1 MHNDQLRQSLKF
13 PRDKL
18 KFTDISKLLMLPSGY
33 NIFKHEDTI
42 QKILTENYIFHSL
55 ASLEMEIQPIL
66 EHVQSTGLI
75 ISNSWFSTGLQEKKA
90 KLNHLVQKLNQ
101 MIGSDELKYK
111 KESVREFWRVNSMPV
126 VFDSKQ
132 LSNFELIHPTYKV
145 VSEINK
151 IQNYLKQW
159 DERLKTIGTNNEQ
172 GLLIKGSWTSFSSYS
187 GRMTAKKLPLTS
199 LPRKLRQYIIAP
211 KGYEILSL
219 DLNAAELRFMAYF
232 SECEAML
239 DILNSGQDLHTEI
252 AKIIQR
258 IIFPNTKVNE
268 KLYRDLAK
276 TYVFS
281 FLYGAGNRTIAN
293 NLRAISSDI
302 TTADVKNLE
311 QAFDHRYPKINQFL
325 QHLESSEYL
334 YTPLGKLKP
343 TAEFKRNQKRNFL
356 FQSSVAYAVKHLL
369 LIASRYYEVFHI
381 QHDEIW
387 LLAPSRAPTAATI
400 EEITYLF
407 NNKLQELFTEFPVNN
422 LLTLNSIGGLQ

>member
-1 MHNDQLRQSLKF
+1 MKEWF
-13 PRDKL
+13 PL
-18 KFTDISKLLMLPSGY
+18 NGLTHTDFNKLLLLPDNF
-33 NIFKHEDTI
+33 NIRGHERTLQQVLDTN
-42 QKILTENYIFHSL
+42 KIVKRLID
-55 ASLEMEIQPIL
+55 LEIAIQPIL
-66 EHVQSTGLI
+66 KNLE
-75 ISNSWFSTGLQEKKA
+75 EK
-90 KLNHLVQKLNQ
+90 
-101 MIGSDELKYK
+101 
-111 KESVREFWRVNSMPV
+111 
-126 VFDSKQ
+126 
-132 LSNFELIHPTYKV
+132 
-145 VSEINK
+145 
-151 IQNYLKQW
+151 
-159 DERLKTIGTNNEQ
+159 
-172 GLLIKGSWTSFSSYS
+172 GLLISEDWFNEGVKDKKMRLVEATKELNKIIGLKSEFYNDVPIREYWQLKQLPVAYSLEHLNNYKNLDRSFKLVLEIKNIQSYLTQWEIKLLKEGVHREQGIQIYGSWTSYSSFT
-187 GRMTAKKLPLTS
+187 GRVSAKKLALTS
-199 LPRKLRQYIIAP
+199 LPKKLRNYIRAP
-211 KGYEILSL
+211 EGYRIISL

-232 SECEAML
+232 SECETML
-239 DILNSGQDLHTEI
+239 DVLNSGQDLHTEI

-276 TYVFS
+276 TYIFS

-325 QHLESSEYL
+325 QYLESSEYL

-356 FQSSVAYAVKHLL
+356 FQASVAYAVKHLL
-369 LIASRYYEVFHI
+369 LIASRYYEVIHI